1 MATKIY
7 KKKKTFDR
15 VTSFI
20 LSDDADNYLN
30 EMTHEFHCSKAEVLR
45 RIVDQSRV
53 EYMKKSLETQNI
65 RKA

>member
-1 MATKIY
+1 MQTQIY

-20 LSDDADNYLN
+20 LSDEADNYLN
-30 EMTHEFHCSKAEVLR
+30 EMTHEYHCSKAEVLR

-53 EYMKKSLETQNI
+53 EYMKNSLEAQNR